1 MIFAFRA
8 DASLEIGSGHIIRCL
23 TLANALKLAGH
34 DCFFICRNHLGNLI
48 EYLNSLQWKVLELP
62 TPQHSQITSVVNSQG
77 YMNWLGVTQADDA
90 QDTLSSLSN
99 HQIQHIDWLI
109 VDHYALS
116 AEWEQAL
123 RHIAANILAIDDL
136 ANRTHDSD
144 IILDCGLSNTQE
156 HYQQLNKRPV
166 TTLIGPRY
174 ALLRPEF
181 AFYRQHLQLPRPTSS
196 TIKLLINLGGID
208 KDDCTSTIL
217 DVLAQSDLSYPINT
231 TIIMGINAPHKEKVV
246 NHAKSLPFRNE
257 VKINATNMGEL
268 MAQHDLAIGAAGS
281 TAWERCCLGLPTIM
295 ICLADNQKM
304 IAHELD
310 LAGAAISL
318 NKEEIKPNLESI
330 LKSITPARLL
340 QMQNAALSI
349 TEGQGIDLLLKKMQ
363 VTT

>member
-34 DCFFICRNHLGNLI
+34 DCFFICRNHKGNLI
-48 EYLNSLQWKVLELP
+48 NYLKSLQWEVLELP
-62 TPQHSQITSVVNSQG
+62 ILQPSKVTGFINNSG
-77 YMNWLGVTQADDA
+77 YLNWLGTTEAEDA
-90 QDTLSSLSN
+90 QDTLNSLSK
-99 HQIQHIDWLI
+99 HHIQHIDWLI

-116 AEWEQAL
+116 AEWEQTL
-123 RHIAANILAIDDL
+123 RNVVTNILAIDDL
-136 ANRTHDSD
+136 ANRMHDSD

-156 HYQQLNKRPV
+156 LYQNLNKRPV

-181 AFYRQHLQLPRPTSS
+181 ALHRQQLKLSHSPSN

-217 DVLAQSDLSYPINT
+217 ETLVQSSLPYQIST
-231 TIIMGINAPHKEKVV
+231 TIIMGINAPHKDKVIEY
-246 NHAKSLPFRNE
+246 AKTLPFQNE
-257 VKINATNMGEL
+257 VKINATNMGAL
-268 MAQHDLAIGAAGS
+268 MVQHDLAIGAAGS

-304 IAHELD
+304 IASELHK
-310 LAGAAISL
+310 ARATISL
-318 NKEEIKPNLESI
+318 NQKEIVPKLELVLQSM
-330 LKSITPARLL
+330 TPTKLI

-349 TEGQGIDLLLKKMQ
+349 TEGLGVDLVIQ
-363 VTT
+363 QIQATV